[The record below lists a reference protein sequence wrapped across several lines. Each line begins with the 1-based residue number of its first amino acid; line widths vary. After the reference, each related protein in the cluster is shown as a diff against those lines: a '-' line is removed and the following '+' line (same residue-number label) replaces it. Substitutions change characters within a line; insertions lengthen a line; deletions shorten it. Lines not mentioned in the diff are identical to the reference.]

1 MALRRA
7 EPITEKFNRDIEL
20 PYSLRIRDF
29 ELAMQDIYDFFFDVN
44 SFLSGRGLHRL
55 EDTLRKAALSGLI
68 SDMLTASL
76 ARHSRV
82 LTENKFHNGHPD
94 LIIGGM
100 HPNDAAQA
108 AQDGVEIK
116 TTSKPGGAA
125 DTHGA
130 RDQYMCAFVYDAD
143 HMTQPAVDR
152 EPTVIKEIYLGY
164 VRVADFRQN
173 NRGQLGT
180 RTATLH
186 AAGIKRL
193 RQNWVYYAR
202 P

>member
-1 MALRRA
+1 
-7 EPITEKFNRDIEL
+7 
-20 PYSLRIRDF
+20 
-29 ELAMQDIYDFFFDVN
+29 
-44 SFLSGRGLHRL
+44 
-55 EDTLRKAALSGLI
+55 
-68 SDMLTASL
+68 MLTASL